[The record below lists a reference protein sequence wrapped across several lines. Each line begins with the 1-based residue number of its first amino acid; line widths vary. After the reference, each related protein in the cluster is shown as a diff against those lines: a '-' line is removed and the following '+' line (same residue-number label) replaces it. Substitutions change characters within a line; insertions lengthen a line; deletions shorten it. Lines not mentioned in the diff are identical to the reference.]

1 MTLKSIKISTLLLG
15 FLFFQSCNNS
25 EKKNMEKHL
34 LAELEY
40 ETKSLLAEGAFWN
53 YKTQELYWVD
63 IEGKQLNIYNPT
75 TKNNRSISMPSLIG
89 TVVPYKENEAVVA
102 LVDGIYKVN
111 LLTEEVTLL
120 SDVEFNMPEN
130 RFNDGKCD
138 PNGNLWVGSMHFEQ
152 SRPNASVYKVNEQ
165 GETIKMIDSV
175 TISNGIVW
183 TKDTKTMYYI
193 DTPSANI
200 MAYDF
205 DPDTSTISNGRVAV
219 KVSKED
225 GFPDGM
231 TIDEND
237 MLWVGMWNGNAIA
250 HFNPKTGELIDK
262 IKVPAHNVTSCA
274 FGGKNLDILYI
285 TTSSLDM
292 SEEEQKAYPLAGS
305 IFKAKPG
312 VKGVESCFFGN

>member
-40 ETKSLLAEGAFWN
+40 ETKSLLGEGAFWN

>member
-25 EKKNMEKHL
+25 EKKNMEKQL
-34 LAELEY
+34 LAVVEY
-40 ETKSLLAEGAFWN
+40 ETKSLLGEGAFWN